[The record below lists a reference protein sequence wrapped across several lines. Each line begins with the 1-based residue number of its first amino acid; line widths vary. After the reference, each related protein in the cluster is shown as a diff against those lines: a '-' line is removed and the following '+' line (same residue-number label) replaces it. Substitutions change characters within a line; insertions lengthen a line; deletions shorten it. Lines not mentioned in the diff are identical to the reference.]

1 MDKSKWEYKKL
12 GDCCKVING
21 LWTGK
26 KPPFINVGVIRNAN
40 FTKSCELDNSN
51 IAYIDV
57 EQKAFEKRKLIK
69 GDIIIEKSGGSDKQP
84 VGRPILF
91 NMDGDFSFSNFT
103 STLRVED
110 CKHLDSK
117 YLHKVLKYNYL
128 MGHTKAM
135 QSNTTGLHNLDFT
148 KYKAQIIPIPP
159 ISDQQRIVA
168 ELDCLNEMIALKQEQ
183 LKEFDKLAQSIFY
196 DMFGDPISNEKG
208 WEKNKLDELY
218 KVTSSKRILQSE
230 WQDNGVPF
238 YKVADIVNLIDGK
251 TVIPSTFI
259 KESTYNEL
267 ISLGLVPN
275 SGDIL
280 ITSRGTLGEC
290 YIVLEGDKF
299 YFQDGMITWLS
310 QKANNILPIYLKSV
324 FGTKSFLDSLLHNAN
339 MSTVAYLSIGQLS
352 KVLIPLPPLA
362 LQQQFAEKIQA
373 IEAQKELVKQSIAE
387 TQSLFNSRMDYFF
400 N

>member
-148 KYKAQIIPIPP
+148 KYKAQIIPIP
-159 ISDQQRIVA
+159 SFADQQRIVA

-196 DMFGDPISNEKG
+196 DMFGEGDWESRKIKEIAKVKIGPFGSSLHQYDYVTGGTPLVNPIHMINGKIVVDNDFTITEEKKSELTSYLLKTNDIVFGRRGDIGRCALVTDKENGYLCGTGSMFVRFDIDIDPTYA
-208 WEKNKLDELY
+208 LCEL
-218 KVTSSKRILQSE
+218 SSKEIKKYLL
-230 WQDNGVPF
+230 DNAKG
-238 YKVADIVNLIDGK
+238 ATMLNLNGGIVEN
-251 TVIPSTFI
+251 
-259 KESTYNEL
+259 
-267 ISLGLVPN
+267 
-275 SGDIL
+275 
-280 ITSRGTLGEC
+280 IT
-290 YIVLEGDKF
+290 
-299 YFQDGMITWLS
+299 
-310 QKANNILPIYLKSV
+310 
-324 FGTKSFLDSLLHNAN
+324 
-339 MSTVAYLSIGQLS
+339 
-352 KVLIPLPPLA
+352 IPLPPLD

-373 IEAQKELVKQSIAE
+373 IEAQKELVKKSIAE
-387 TQSLFNSRMDYFF
+387 TQQLLDSRMDFYF